1 MRAVPVR
8 SGTVKASTAVAAIGI
23 AIQMRY
29 GRKCP
34 QRVTVRS
41 ATVPMIG
48 SKNASAT
55 RVTSIIVP
63 MVAAPSRNTSV

>member
-1 MRAVPVR
+1 MNAR
-8 SGTVKASTAVAAIGI
+8 TAVAAIGI
-23 AIQMRY
+23 AIQTRY

-34 QRVTVRS
+34 QRVSVRS
-41 ATVPMIG
+41 AMVPIIG

-63 MVAAPSRNTSV
+63 IVAAPSRNTSV